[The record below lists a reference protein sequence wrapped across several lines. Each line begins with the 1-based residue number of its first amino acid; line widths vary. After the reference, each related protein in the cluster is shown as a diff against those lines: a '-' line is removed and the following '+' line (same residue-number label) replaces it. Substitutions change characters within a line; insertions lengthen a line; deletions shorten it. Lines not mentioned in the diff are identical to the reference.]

1 MDWIDIIPHQH
12 MVEAVKENFFPTFLR
27 TVSSWASSGNYSMV
41 EMNHWFTSWLALF
54 PEKLKNDPSIKG
66 GQIKVLML
74 LMVMVGHWFYF
85 ILLISF
91 YNLFPLVFCH
101 SHF

>member
-41 EMNHWFTSWLALF
+41 EMNHWFTSWLSLF

-66 GQIKVLML
+66 GQSKVLML
-74 LMVMVGHWFYF
+74 LMAIVALIGF
-85 ILLISF
+85 IFLLF
-91 YNLFPLVFCH
+91 FVV
-101 SHF
+101 